1 VIETRDRP
9 HPSGSFE
16 HAQCLFEHTSY
27 DLSMQMEMRH
37 REILDELRRSGR
49 VEVEDLA
56 DNLGTSSMTI
66 RRDLEHLAG
75 VGALRRVRGGA
86 VGTALHGEGLP
97 FSVRAVDGEG
107 LKGRLAA
114 AAVAHIADG
123 EAVVVDSGT
132 TGAAAAAELA
142 QRRVTAMPLS
152 VQGIAAL
159 SSSQTV
165 NLVLPGG
172 TVRGSEGTI
181 VGPIAER
188 TIASLRFDT
197 ALLTCCA
204 ADPDAGVTAFDIG
217 DAAIKQALIAASS
230 RVILIAEG
238 AKFSLRSM
246 AIVCALEDVDVV
258 VTDASAPAIVLD
270 RLRAAG
276 VEVTVV

>member
-1 VIETRDRP
+1 
-9 HPSGSFE
+9 
-16 HAQCLFEHTSY
+16 
-27 DLSMQMEMRH
+27 MQMEVRH

-49 VEVEDLA
+49 VQVDELA
-56 DNLGTSSMTI
+56 KQLSTSSMTV
-66 RRDLEHLAG
+66 RRDLEHLAA

-97 FSVRAVDGEG
+97 FSVRAVDDEG
-107 LKGRLAA
+107 LKARLAA
-114 AAVAHIADG
+114 AAVAYIDDG

-142 QRRVTAMPLS
+142 HRRVTAMPLS

-165 NLVLPGG
+165 SLVLSGG
-172 TVRGSEGTI
+172 TVRGAEGTI
-181 VGPIAER
+181 VGSIAER

-197 ALLTCCA
+197 AILTCCA
-204 ADPDAGVTAFDIG
+204 ADPTAGVTAFDLG
-217 DAAIKQALIAASS
+217 DAAIKQAIVASAA

-238 AKFSLRSM
+238 SKFSLRSM
-246 AIVCALEDVDVV
+246 AIVCALEDVDVL
-258 VTDASAPAIVLD
+258 VTDASAPPAVLD

-276 VEVTVV
+276 VEVAVVEDTDHGSSPKP